1 MAESSGGTGPAAS
14 VPIGH
19 PRRPAVRDSDARPPP
34 GRCNSCPRPPSAR
47 TRAIRAARAARA
59 TRITRAI
66 RAARATRVPPHRPL
80 VIHWMT
86 SPAGVAARTVVIQS
100 MTSDRGR
107 PAPLADVRK
116 ISFVVAAPR
125 AKVPRT
131 MPTLL
136 RLAPILIAP
145 CAALLAGAPPP
156 ATTPGLSLWYDA
168 PAARW
173 TEALPL
179 GNGRL
184 GAMVHAGIE
193 REHLQLNEDTLYS
206 GEPPAD
212 LRTIDIRP
220 DLEHVRH
227 LLRTG
232 RNAAADAHITKH
244 WLGRNQQCYQPLGDL
259 FLDFTADPAAGAATD
274 YRRWL
279 DLANATAGTS
289 FRRGGVTYTREVF
302 ASHPDQVL
310 VVRLRADRAGAL
322 AFRAHFAS
330 VHPTARPVPAGP
342 GRLAF
347 RGQVPAYVGR
357 RPLKTIEQWGDQL
370 RYPELYDAQG
380 RRLPR
385 ARPHQGNENNG
396 TVIYAGELEG
406 RGMFFQALL
415 AATTDGRIETAAD
428 ALRIS
433 GASEA
438 ILVLGARSSFNGPDR
453 SPSREPADFAGAV
466 TRDVEAALRQPY
478 PALRERH
485 ERDYR
490 ALFTRT
496 TLHLTGDPAKEALP
510 TDRRIAAFRD
520 TGDPSL
526 AALTFQFGRYLL
538 IAGSRAGTQPLN
550 LQGIWN
556 DQVIPPWASGY
567 TVNIN
572 TQMNY
577 WPAEVAG
584 LPELHEPLFRLLRE
598 VAIPG
603 RLAAQRM
610 YGARGWVLHHNT
622 TIWRDAFPVDGQARA
637 AFWNMAAGWFAAH
650 LWDHYLFG
658 GDRAFLEREAYPLLK
673 GAAEFCADWLREA
686 GDGPAGSPRA
696 RELVTPVSTSPENAF
711 FGPDGGRAATSQGCT
726 MDLAIVRELFSR
738 TVEAAELLGRDPD
751 LAAELRGQLARL
763 APYRIGARGQL
774 QEWREDYR
782 EAEPQHRHVSHLYA
796 LHPGNQINPDHTPE
810 LFRAAAR
817 TLELRGDEA
826 TGWSMGWKINLWAR
840 LLDGDHAYAIV
851 RNLFRL
857 VGGPG
862 AGGRGGGLYPNLFD
876 AHPPFQI
883 DGNFGYTAGVA
894 ELLVQSHAGV
904 LHLLPALPSA
914 WPEGRATGLR
924 ARGGF
929 EVDLEWS
936 GGRLTRAVVRSQLG
950 GHLRLRTAAAVAVDG
965 AAPRPAAGPNPNPFY
980 RVVAAGRPEIAAPA
994 ALPEVKVPP
1003 AVTIDFTTTA
1013 GSTYEIRR
1021 R

>member
-1 MAESSGGTGPAAS
+1 M
-14 VPIGH
+14 
-19 PRRPAVRDSDARPPP
+19 PRVFRPLRPALTATLFVAAATAVALAAPA
-34 GRCNSCPRPPSAR
+34 PSA
-47 TRAIRAARAARA
+47 
-59 TRITRAI
+59 
-66 RAARATRVPPHRPL
+66 
-80 VIHWMT
+80 
-86 SPAGVAARTVVIQS
+86 
-100 MTSDRGR
+100 
-107 PAPLADVRK
+107 
-116 ISFVVAAPR
+116 
-125 AKVPRT
+125 
-131 MPTLL
+131 
-136 RLAPILIAP
+136 
-145 CAALLAGAPPP
+145 
-156 ATTPGLSLWYDA
+156 GLSLWYDR

-173 TEALPL
+173 TDALPL

-184 GAMVHAGIE
+184 GAMIHGGVD

-220 DLEHVRH
+220 GFDHVMG
-227 LLRTG
+227 LLRSG
-232 RNAAADAHITKH
+232 KNASADAFITKH

-259 FLDFTADPAAGAATD
+259 FLDFLPAADAGAVTD

-279 DLANATAGTS
+279 DLATATAGVS

-310 VVRLRADRAGAL
+310 VLRLHADRPGAL
-322 AFRAHFAS
+322 AFRARLAS
-330 VHPTARPVPAGP
+330 VHPNARSAAAGSD
-342 GRLAF
+342 RIAF
-347 RGQVPAYVGR
+347 RGQVPGYVGR
-357 RPLKTIEQWGDQL
+357 RALKTIEQWGDQH
-370 RYPELYDAQG
+370 RYPELYDASG
-380 RRLPR
+380 RRRPQ
-385 ARPHQGNENNG
+385 ARPYLGNDNNG
-396 TVIYAGELEG
+396 TVLYGADLDG
-406 RGMFFQALL
+406 RGMRFETLL
-415 AATTDGRIETAAD
+415 ATRTDGRVAATAEG
-428 ALRIS
+428 LTIS

-438 ILVLGARSSFNGPDR
+438 LLVLGARSTFNGPER
-453 SPSREPADFAGAV
+453 SPSREPADAAATV
-466 TRDVEAALRQPY
+466 AREVEAALRPTF
-478 PALRERH
+478 AVLRERH
-485 ERDYR
+485 VRDYR
-490 ALFTRT
+490 ALFDRT
-496 TLHLTGDPAKEALP
+496 TLQLAGDPAKEALP

-520 TGDPSL
+520 SGDPAL

-550 LQGIWN
+550 LQGLWN

-584 LPELHEPLFRLLRE
+584 LPDLHEPLFRLLRE
-598 VAIPG
+598 VSGPG

-637 AFWNMAAGWFAAH
+637 AFWNMAAGWFCSH
-650 LWDHYLFG
+650 LWEHYLFS
-658 GDRAFLEREAYPLLK
+658 GDRAFLEREAYPLMK

-711 FGPDGGRAATSQGCT
+711 FGPDGERAATSLGCT

-738 TVEAAELLGRDPD
+738 TLEAAELLGRDRE
-751 LAAELRGQLARL
+751 LAAELRTKLARL

-782 EAEPQHRHVSHLYA
+782 EAEPKHRHVSHLYP
-796 LHPGNQINPDHTPE
+796 LHPGNQINPDTTPE
-810 LFRAAAR
+810 LFRATAR

-840 LLDGDHAYAIV
+840 LLDGDHAYAII

-857 VGGPG
+857 VGTSETGM
-862 AGGRGGGLYPNLFD
+862 RGGGLYPNLFD

-904 LHLLPALPSA
+904 LHLLPALPAA
-914 WPEGRATGLR
+914 WPDGRATGLR

-929 EVDLEWS
+929 EVDLAWS
-936 GGRLTRAVVRSQLG
+936 AGRLTHATVRSKLG
-950 GHLRLRTAAAVAVDG
+950 GPLRLRTAAPVTVEG
-965 AAPRPAAGPNPNPFY
+965 AAPRPAAGANPNPFY
-980 RVVAAGRPEIAAPA
+980 RHVDAGRPVLADPSTLPA
-994 ALPEVKVPP
+994 VRVPP
-1003 AVTIDFTTTA
+1003 VTTIDFPTTA
-1013 GSTYEIRR
+1013 GASYALRPR
-1021 R
+1021 